1 MVVRIK
7 KIIAALLAI
16 ILLSSIF
23 TRISAIHDDTHVG
36 DAEGEA
42 IARMT
47 RGFENFEQSI
57 DLSGLN
63 IPISSLTT
71 LFAHATKNLPYLFYV
86 DKTLVYTYK
95 NDIAIH
101 VRPKYNMTRVEADE
115 AVGFCRGEIA
125 KMADIV
131 RAGECELER
140 VILAHDLICFRYK
153 YDLSLESNNIYTFIK
168 EGKGTCQGY
177 TWTYMALLREIGIEC
192 EYVASDSINHIWL
205 RVKIDGEW
213 YNSDPTW
220 DDPVGNEGGNVSIS
234 RRHILFSDIKA
245 DADGYVDRYSASQ
258 NQCVSKKYDG
268 ADLSRVVD
276 PAHEFGDVNHDGE
289 VGLMD
294 LVNVAQGRGVCPIC
308 FDVDGDLLHTENDID
323 SLREL
328 ILTKWRE

>member
-23 TRISAIHDDTHVG
+23 TRISAIHDDTPVG

-57 DLSGLN
+57 DLSDLN

-71 LFAHATKNLPYLFYV
+71 LFAHATKNSPYLFYV

-101 VRPKYNMTRVEADE
+101 VSSKYNMTRAEVDE

-131 RAGECELER
+131 RTGKSDLER

-153 YDLSLESNNIYTFIK
+153 YDLSLESNNIYTFLK

-205 RVKIDGEW
+205 RVKIDGGW

-220 DDPVGNEGGNVSIS
+220 DDPAGNEAGNVSIS

-258 NQCVSKKYDG
+258 NQCVSQKYDG
-268 ADLSRVVD
+268 ADLSWVVD
-276 PAHEFGDVNHDGE
+276 PAHVFGDVNHDGE

-294 LVNVAQGRGVCPIC
+294 LVNVAQGRGFCPIC